1 MSNPNFNKQAL
12 IQDLY
17 KAAEQVGPTKNSV
30 ASARTIN
37 QAINPF
43 RQYITGPQKNSQSIG
58 IYLLDQLSS
67 YRGDSQAVKML
78 QEGYKFIQEP
88 LVNDAYA
95 VVKDYVDNK
104 PDIPTLMGNVAMV
117 TSQVP
122 PPAGPIL
129 TGVAATIGI
138 IASLLGNDK
147 PPIPPPTA
155 EDLINRDFMSEM
167 VGFCVRDM
175 NSANPRWIFRNEART
190 NELANTNNLTTLYIG
205 KKYMYPYIKK
215 IFETKLYGQVT
226 QNPQRPLTDSGEYG
240 LTYGNHTKDIDQ
252 YALENKVRSEQ
263 GNRYLWWLLFVFASM
278 NEYWRGRMLGESNEE
293 KWARSAYFLS
303 RQYYSMLLQRHLQ
316 TMTYYQKLVD
326 VIAFITGKTQAF
338 YVHDDGVTITNLNP
352 QSSTFDFGG
361 KSPQQILALYIPD
374 NNNLRAQIQNR
385 INQLR
390 GEGKMGIA
398 YVSRPLIESAGAV
411 FDLTNLERRVILKA
425 LRYGVLD
432 VPQNFGDDIEIPNF
446 SGISGKQGAL
456 YEYLLRFAYSALPCY
471 IENVGVPEKI
481 GVTEKIYPNLYT
493 FKGIYTQHAT
503 SANGFNQWSGKIKDD
518 FKAAIDTIRGDE
530 MLFKMCLFRKAV
542 LQKEEI
548 NRGVYVKDFLN
559 DISVSDLKAEF
570 PNAAAIINTI
580 TELRARSG
588 IAFDDKKVI
597 QTWYYYTNDLPP
609 GLTEDEIKQLGGLL
623 EDTTR
628 NSAGGDSNLA
638 KVALIGA
645 GALVAKKAGVI

>member
-12 IQDLY
+12 IQDIY
-17 KAAEQVGPTKNSV
+17 RAANQVGPVNNSA

-43 RQYITGPQKNSQSIG
+43 RQYITGPQKNSQSVG
-58 IYLLDQLSS
+58 IYLLEQLSS

-88 LVNDAYA
+88 LVNDVYA

-138 IASLLGNDK
+138 VASLLGNDK

-155 EDLINRDFMSEM
+155 EDLINREFIKEM
-167 VGFCVRDM
+167 VGWCFREEGLY
-175 NSANPRWIFRNEART
+175 NFRWIFRNEART
-190 NELANTNNLTTLYIG
+190 NEIGSPAGTIYIG
-205 KKYMYPYIKK
+205 KKYMYPYLKK
-215 IFETKLYGQVT
+215 IFETKLYGYVT
-226 QNPQRPLTDSGEYG
+226 QEPQRPFSDSGEYG
-240 LTYGNHTKDIDQ
+240 LTVGNHTRDIDRL
-252 YALENKVRSEQ
+252 ALENKVRTQQ
-263 GNRYLWWLLFVFASM
+263 GDRYLWWLLYVFYDM
-278 NEYWRGRMLGESNEE
+278 NEWWRGRMEGNSNEE

-326 VIAFITGKTQAF
+326 VIAFITGKMQAF

-352 QSSTFDFGG
+352 QSPTFDFGG
-361 KSPQQILALYIPD
+361 KSPQQILSLYIPE
-374 NNNLRAQIQNR
+374 NNNQRQQIQNR

-390 GEGKMGIA
+390 GEGKQGIA
-398 YVSRPLIESAGAV
+398 YVSRPLIEATGAV

-432 VPQNFGDDIEIPNF
+432 VPQNFGDDIDIPNF

-471 IENVGVPEKI
+471 IEGVGVPEKI
-481 GVTEKIYPNLYT
+481 GVREIIYPNLYT

-518 FKAAIDTIRGDE
+518 FRAAISTLQSDSR
-530 MLFKMCLFRKAV
+530 LFKLCLFRKAV

-548 NRGVYVKDFLN
+548 KNGVYVKDFLN

-570 PNAAAIINTI
+570 PNAAAIRETI
-580 TELRARSG
+580 TELRQQG

-597 QTWYYYTNDLPP
+597 STWYYFTNDLPP
-609 GLTEDEIKQLGGLL
+609 GLTEDEIKQLGGIY
-623 EDTTR
+623 ENTTT
-628 NSAGGDSNLA
+628 NSLKTAA
-638 KVALIGA
+638 IIGA
-645 GALVAKKAGVI
+645 GALVAKQTGVI

>member
-12 IQDLY
+12 IQDIY
-17 KAAEQVGPTKNSV
+17 RAANQVGPVNNSA

-43 RQYITGPQKNSQSIG
+43 RQYIMGPQKNSQSVG
-58 IYLLDQLSS
+58 IYLLEQLSS

-88 LVNDAYA
+88 LVNDVYA

-138 IASLLGNDK
+138 VASLLGNDK

-155 EDLINRDFMSEM
+155 EDLINQAFMQEM
-167 VGFCVRDM
+167 VGVCYRITLPGNQV
-175 NSANPRWIFRNEART
+175 RWIFRNEART
-190 NELANTNNLTTLYIG
+190 NEVVDNTGAFYIG
-205 KKYMYPYIKK
+205 KKYMYPYLKK

-226 QNPQRPLTDSGEYG
+226 QEPQRMLQDSGEYG
-240 LTYGNHTKDIDQ
+240 LTIGNHTKDIDEL
-252 YALENKVRSEQ
+252 ALENKVRSEQ
-263 GNRYLWWLLFVFASM
+263 GGRYLWWLLYVFNRM
-278 NEYWRGRMLGESNEE
+278 NDYWRGRMLGNSNEE

-326 VIAFITGKTQAF
+326 VIAFITGKMQAF

-352 QSSTFDFGG
+352 QSPTFDFGG
-361 KSPQQILALYIPD
+361 KSPQQILSLYIPE
-374 NNNLRAQIQNR
+374 NNNQRQQIQNR

-390 GEGKMGIA
+390 GEGKQGIA
-398 YVSRPLIESAGAV
+398 YVSRPLIEATGAV

-432 VPQNFGDDIEIPNF
+432 VPQNFGDDIDIPNF

-471 IENVGVPEKI
+471 IEGVGVPEKI
-481 GVTEKIYPNLYT
+481 GVREIIYPNLYT

-518 FKAAIDTIRGDE
+518 FRAAISTLQSDSR
-530 MLFKMCLFRKAV
+530 LFKLCLFRKAV

-548 NRGVYVKDFLN
+548 QNGVYVKDFLN

-570 PNAAAIINTI
+570 PNAAAIRETI
-580 TELRARSG
+580 TELRQQG

-597 QTWYYYTNDLPP
+597 RTWYYFTNDLPP
-609 GLTEDEIKQLGGLL
+609 GLSEDEIRQLGGIY
-623 EDTTR
+623 ENTTT
-628 NSAGGDSNLA
+628 NSLKTAA
-638 KVALIGA
+638 IIGA
-645 GALVAKKAGVI
+645 GALVAKQTGVI

>member
-1 MSNPNFNKQAL
+1 MSNPNFNQQAL
-12 IQDLY
+12 IQDIFR
-17 KAAEQVGPTKNSV
+17 AAEQVGPVKNS
-30 ASARTIN
+30 AANAKTIN

-43 RQYITGPQKNSQSIG
+43 RQYITGPQKNSQSVG

-138 IASLLGNDK
+138 IASLLGKDK

-155 EDLINRDFMSEM
+155 EDLINRAFMREL
-167 VGFCVRDM
+167 VGDCARDYY
-175 NSANPRWIFRNEART
+175 SQNPRWIFRNEART
-190 NELANTNNLTTLYIG
+190 NELANNNNVTTHYIG
-205 KKYMYPYIKK
+205 KKYIYPWLKK

-226 QNPQRPLTDSGEYG
+226 QEPQRPFSDSGEYG
-240 LTYGNHTKDIDQ
+240 LTVGNHTRDIDQ
-252 YALENKVRSEQ
+252 YALENKVRNEQ
-263 GNRYLWWLLFVFASM
+263 GDRYLWWLLFVFFSL
-278 NEYWRGRMLGESNEE
+278 NDYWRGRMLGNSNEE
-293 KWARSAYFLS
+293 KYARSAFFLS
-303 RQYYSMLLQRHLQ
+303 QNYYSTLLQRHLQ

-352 QSSTFDFGG
+352 QSSTFEFGG
-361 KSPQQILALYIPD
+361 KSPQQILSLYIPD

-390 GEGKMGIA
+390 AEGKYGTA
-398 YVSRPLIESAGAV
+398 YVSRPLIEATGAV

-481 GVTEKIYPNLYT
+481 GVREIIYPNLYT
-493 FKGIYTQHAT
+493 FKGNFNQHAT
-503 SANGFNQWSGKIKDD
+503 SANGFNQWSGKIKEN
-518 FKAAIDTIRGDE
+518 FRQAIQNLQSDQR
-530 MLFKMCLFRKAV
+530 LFKLCLLRKAV
-542 LQKEEI
+542 LQKQEI
-548 NRGVYVKDFLN
+548 QNGVYVKDFLN

-570 PNAAAIINTI
+570 PDISTIRNTI
-580 TELRARSG
+580 TELRVNSNIR
-588 IAFDDKKVI
+588 FDESKI
-597 QTWYYYTNDLPP
+597 IRTWYYFTNDLPP
-609 GLTEDEIKQLGGLL
+609 GLTEDEIRQLGGIY
-623 EDTTR
+623 ENTTT
-628 NSAGGDSNLA
+628 NSLKTAA
-638 KVALIGA
+638 IIGA
-645 GALVAKKAGVI
+645 GALVAKQTGVI

>member
-12 IQDLY
+12 IQDIY
-17 KAAEQVGPTKNSV
+17 RAANQVGPVNNSA

-43 RQYITGPQKNSQSIG
+43 RQYIMGPQKNSQSVG
-58 IYLLDQLSS
+58 IYLLEQLSS

-138 IASLLGNDK
+138 IASLFGDDK
-147 PPIPPPTA
+147 PPIPPPTN
-155 EDLINRDFMSEM
+155 EDLINQAFMKEM
-167 VGFCVRDM
+167 VGDCVRVRLLGPG
-175 NSANPRWIFRNEART
+175 NLEYRWIFRNEART
-190 NELANTNNLTTLYIG
+190 NELGNTNNVTTNYIG
-205 KKYMYPYIKK
+205 KKYMYPYLKK
-215 IFETKLYGQVT
+215 IFETKLYGYVT
-226 QNPQRPLTDSGEYG
+226 QEPQRPFGDSGEYG
-240 LTYGNHTKDIDQ
+240 LTVGNHTRDIDQ
-252 YALENKVRSEQ
+252 YALENKVKNEQ
-263 GNRYLWWLLFVFASM
+263 GDRYLWWLLAAFYNM
-278 NEYWRGRMLGESNEE
+278 NESWRGKMFGNSNEE

-326 VIAFITGKTQAF
+326 VIAFITGKMQAF

-352 QSSTFDFGG
+352 NPTDFSFLGR
-361 KSPQQILALYIPD
+361 SPQYILSLYIPE
-374 NNNLRAQIQNR
+374 NNNQRQQIQNR

-390 GEGKMGIA
+390 AEGKYGTA
-398 YVSRPLIESAGAV
+398 YVSRPLIEATGAV
-411 FDLTNLERRVILKA
+411 FDLTNEDRRYILKA

-432 VPQNFGDDIEIPNF
+432 VPQDFGDNIEIPNFNF
-446 SGISGKQGAL
+446 SGISGRQGAL

-471 IENVGVPEKI
+471 IEGVGVPEKI
-481 GVTEKIYPNLYT
+481 GVREIIYPNLYT

-518 FKAAIDTIRGDE
+518 FKAAISAIKGDQ
-530 MLFKMCLFRKAV
+530 MLFKVCLLRKAV
-542 LQKEEI
+542 LQKQDI
-548 NRGVYVKDFLN
+548 QNGVYVRDFLN
-559 DISVSDLKAEF
+559 DISISDLKAEF
-570 PNAAAIINTI
+570 PDISTIRQVI
-580 TELRARSG
+580 TELRTKGNIR
-588 IAFDDKKVI
+588 FDESKVI
-597 QTWYYYTNDLPP
+597 RTWYYFTNDLPP
-609 GLTEDEIKQLGGLL
+609 GLSEDEIRQLGGIY
-623 EDTTR
+623 ENTTT
-628 NSAGGDSNLA
+628 NSLKTAA
-638 KVALIGA
+638 IIGA
-645 GALVAKKAGVI
+645 GALVAKQTGVI